1 MGAGG
6 RGFESRYPDN
16 KKATIKDGCL
26 FVFINFADFDGLG
39 IKDQR
44 KKLRDLGY
52 AYNLHTLNKKKALSI
67 TPLNTLLK
75 ALIFAF
81 KDSLAALVALL

>member
-1 MGAGG
+1 MHRA
-6 RGFESRYPDN
+6 
-16 KKATIKDGCL
+16 L
-26 FVFINFADFDGLG
+26 FLFISSLFQIL
-39 IKDQR
+39 DQR

-52 AYNLHTLNKKKALSI
+52 AYNLHTLNKKKALSF

-75 ALIFAF
+75 ALIFAL

>member
-1 MGAGG
+1 MLFLFW
-6 RGFESRYPDN
+6 RNHSEII
-16 KKATIKDGCL
+16 ATL
-26 FVFINFADFDGLG
+26 M
-39 IKDQR
+39 DQR

-52 AYNLHTLNKKKALSI
+52 AYNLHTLNKKKALSF

-75 ALIFAF
+75 ALIFAL